1 MLNCIIID
9 DKVNSTLLGGLVT
22 KCSSLNLICT
32 YNDPV
37 SAFNQLSKRH
47 NVDLAI
53 IDINTAGVD
62 SFDRINS
69 LNNPPNIIG
78 VSTNGQYAMKAFV
91 YNFVDYLI
99 KPVSY
104 SRFCRAVDKAIRYNS
119 QKDFCNIE
127 DKEIFIKMDSSLV
140 RLNMKDITYIEALE
154 NYITLNT
161 INKKYTIHFTM
172 KGIEN
177 QLPPEIFIRTHR
189 SFFVNKRLIKT
200 INENNLQIIL
210 GDNLKYIPIGKS
222 FKDTILNN
230 ISVMN
235 RY

>member
-1 MLNCIIID
+1 MMNCIIID
-9 DKVNSTLLGGLVT
+9 DKVNSELLGRLVA
-22 KCSSLNLICT
+22 KCSSLNLIHT
-32 YNDPV
+32 YNDPI
-37 SAFNQLSKRH
+37 SAFEQLSKLH
-47 NVDLAI
+47 HVDLAI
-53 IDINTAGVD
+53 IDVRIAGLG
-62 SFDRINS
+62 SLDRIIRLS
-69 LNNPPNIIG
+69 NPPGIIG
-78 VSTNGQYAMKAFV
+78 VSSNGQYAMKAFV

-119 QKDFCNIE
+119 QKDFWDSD
-127 DKEIFIKMDSSLV
+127 DKEIFIKVDSSLV

-172 KGIEN
+172 KGMGN
-177 QLPPEIFIRTHR
+177 QLPPEIFIRIHR

-210 GDNLKYIPIGKS
+210 GANLKYIPIGKS
-222 FKDTILNN
+222 FRDTILKN
-230 ISVMN
+230 ISVMKAD
-235 RY
+235 